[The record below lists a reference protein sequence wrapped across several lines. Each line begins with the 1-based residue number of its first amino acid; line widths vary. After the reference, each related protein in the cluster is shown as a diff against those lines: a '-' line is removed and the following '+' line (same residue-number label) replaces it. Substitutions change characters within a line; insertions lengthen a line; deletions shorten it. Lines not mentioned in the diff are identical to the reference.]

1 MSSDFERRQNRRSQH
16 PAKKFIKE
24 KKSSIGRIVEPP
36 STDPFGKEDVSVNY
50 FDYQMKFNLTAR
62 IPNSQWQIK
71 DLSLLLDTLN
81 YEIAVS
87 GCNFNM
93 YLTLELLFTILT
105 GTNNPWDVKDERIR
119 ITCIATHS
127 ILRDLQG
134 EFYQFGDKLILEP
147 RTLKFLR
154 ENELIITKRVYGSR
168 KEFYRAER
176 FVEIQAVPIK
186 QSLERRQGSER
197 YSGYT
202 KGYGEGGSTAPKQKT
217 RFSTELD
224 GETDDI
230 PLRFDLMNISR
241 YLSFSFLEYIQKI
254 RKNN

>member
-1 MSSDFERRQNRRSQH
+1 MNYDFEKSQSRRSLL
-16 PAKKFIKE
+16 PSKKSKK

-36 STDPFGKEDVSVNY
+36 STDPNDKEDVPTNY

-62 IPNSQWQIK
+62 IPNSQWRIK

-81 YEIAVS
+81 YEVAVY

-93 YLTLELLFTILT
+93 YLTLELLFSILT
-105 GTNNPWDVKDERIR
+105 GTNNPWDVKDEKIR
-119 ITCIATHS
+119 ITCIATNS

-134 EFYQFGDKLILEP
+134 EFYQFGDKLQLES

-154 ENELIITKRVYGSR
+154 DNNLIITKRVYGSR

-176 FVEIQAVPIK
+176 FIEILAVPIK
-186 QSLERRQGSER
+186 QTLERRQGSER

-202 KGYGEGGSTAPKQKT
+202 KGYGESGSTAPKQKT

-230 PLRFDLMNISR
+230 PLRFDLKEISR

-254 RKNN
+254 RKNK

>member
-1 MSSDFERRQNRRSQH
+1 MKSDFERNQNRRSQH
-16 PAKKFIKE
+16 PAKVRRK

-36 STDPFGKEDVSVNY
+36 STDPIDKEDVPVNY

-81 YEIAVS
+81 YEVAVY

-93 YLTLELLFTILT
+93 YLTLELLFSILT
-105 GTNNPWDVKDERIR
+105 GTNNPWDVKDERVR
-119 ITCIATHS
+119 FTCIATNS

-134 EFYQFGDKLILEP
+134 EFFQFGDKLVLES

-154 ENELIITKRVYGSR
+154 DNNLIITKRIYGSR

-176 FVEIQAVPIK
+176 FVEILAVPIK

-202 KGYGEGGSTAPKQKT
+202 KGYGESGSTAPKQKT

-241 YLSFSFLEYIQKI
+241 YLSFNFLEYIQKI
-254 RKNN
+254 RKNK